1 MKEKTKNI
9 IDKIFAS
16 IIMLTWIIS
25 LILTRKSICI
35 AYIQVAILI
44 IFVIIEY
51 NNMVKLKKQ
60 MNNSYSVIDVYLQ
73 KRFDLIPNLVEV
85 TKGYA
90 NYEKDIL
97 TKITEY
103 RTSYNQNKDKDSLNK
118 LNDEYNNLMLVVENY
133 PDLKASEQFLKLQK
147 SLIKVESELQAAR
160 RIYNTDTTKYNTKL
174 NVFPSNI
181 IAKLFGFKEGELFEL
196 EDRTVQGKNVQVD
209 I

>member
-1 MKEKTKNI
+1 MIVLAI
-9 IDKIFAS
+9 I
-16 IIMLTWIIS
+16 LV
-25 LILTRKSICI
+25 L
-35 AYIQVAILI
+35 LI

-51 NNMVKLKKQ
+51 NSMVKLKKQ

-97 TKITEY
+97 KEITEY
-103 RTSYNQNKDKDSLNK
+103 RTSYNQNKDKESLNK
-118 LNDEYNNLMLVVENY
+118 LNDEYNNLMIVVENY

>member
-1 MKEKTKNI
+1 MIVLAI
-9 IDKIFAS
+9 I
-16 IIMLTWIIS
+16 
-25 LILTRKSICI
+25 LILL
-35 AYIQVAILI
+35 V

-51 NNMVKLKKQ
+51 NSMIKLKKQ

-103 RTSYNQNKDKDSLNK
+103 RTSYNQNKDKESLNK
-118 LNDEYNNLMLVVENY
+118 LNDEYNNLMIVVENY

-196 EDRTVQGKNVQVD
+196 EDRTIQGKNVQVD

>member
-1 MKEKTKNI
+1 MIVLAI
-9 IDKIFAS
+9 I
-16 IIMLTWIIS
+16 
-25 LILTRKSICI
+25 LILL
-35 AYIQVAILI
+35 V

-51 NNMVKLKKQ
+51 NSMIKLKKQ

-103 RTSYNQNKDKDSLNK
+103 RTSYNQNKDKESLNK
-118 LNDEYNNLMLVVENY
+118 LNDEYNNLMIVVENY

-147 SLIKVESELQAAR
+147 SLIKIESELQAAR

>member
-1 MKEKTKNI
+1 MI
-9 IDKIFAS
+9 ILA
-16 IIMLTWIIS
+16 
-25 LILTRKSICI
+25 LIL
-35 AYIQVAILI
+35 AILI

-51 NNMVKLKKQ
+51 NSMVKLKKQ

-118 LNDEYNNLMLVVENY
+118 LNDEYNNLMFVIENY

-147 SLIKVESELQAAR
+147 SLIKVENELQAAR

-196 EDRTVQGKNVQVD
+196 EDRAVQGENEKAD

>member
-1 MKEKTKNI
+1 MI
-9 IDKIFAS
+9 ILA
-16 IIMLTWIIS
+16 IIL
-25 LILTRKSICI
+25 
-35 AYIQVAILI
+35 VILI

-196 EDRTVQGKNVQVD
+196 EDRAVQGENEKAD

>member
-1 MKEKTKNI
+1 MIVLAI
-9 IDKIFAS
+9 I
-16 IIMLTWIIS
+16 LV
-25 LILTRKSICI
+25 L
-35 AYIQVAILI
+35 LI

-51 NNMVKLKKQ
+51 NSMVKLKKQ

-97 TKITEY
+97 KEITEY
-103 RTSYNQNKDKDSLNK
+103 RTSYNQNKDKESLNK

>member
-1 MKEKTKNI
+1 MI
-9 IDKIFAS
+9 ILA
-16 IIMLTWIIS
+16 
-25 LILTRKSICI
+25 LIL
-35 AYIQVAILI
+35 AILI

-51 NNMVKLKKQ
+51 NSMVKLKKQ

-118 LNDEYNNLMLVVENY
+118 LNDEYNNLMLVIENY

-147 SLIKVESELQAAR
+147 SLIKVENELQAAR